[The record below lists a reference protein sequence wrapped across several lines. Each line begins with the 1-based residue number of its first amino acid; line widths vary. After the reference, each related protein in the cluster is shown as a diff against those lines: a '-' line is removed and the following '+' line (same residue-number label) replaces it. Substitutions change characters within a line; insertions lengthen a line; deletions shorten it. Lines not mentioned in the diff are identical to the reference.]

1 MRSVKMLV
9 LAVAT
14 AAVALIAAAPGSA
27 KDAPF
32 PMNPFP
38 AAELGYTF
46 NLQTLF
52 GHGSKVRPTIYCAD
66 SSVFRRGNQ
75 IVFRMYITNAKTGK
89 VMTGKDFSRVVLRI
103 AGQPDQTVTF
113 RPQGGNPDATSPW
126 LWSIAWVV
134 PGDYPLG
141 TFKFDI
147 AAKIKGTG
155 NTGKWIVYNPVI
167 PGTEWQITP

>member
-1 MRSVKMLV
+1 MRLVRMLV
-9 LAVAT
+9 AALTTTAALAVASPGL
-14 AAVALIAAAPGSA
+14 AA
-27 KDAPF
+27 DAPF

-52 GHGSKVRPTIYCAD
+52 GHGSKVKPTIYCAD
-66 SSVFRRGNQ
+66 SSVFRRGYQ
-75 IVFRMYITNAKTGK
+75 IVFRTYAVQSQTGK
-89 VMTGKDFSRVVLRI
+89 VMTGKDFSRMVLRV
-103 AGQPDQTVTF
+103 AGQPDKVMTF
-113 RPQGGNPDATSPW
+113 RPQGGQPNATSPW
-126 LWSIAWVV
+126 LWSTTWLV

-147 AAKIKGTG
+147 AAQIKKTK
-155 NTGKWIVYNPVI
+155 KWIVYNPVI